1 VLTAAGAFC
10 CSYHLWPLALGLPIG
25 FLIGLVGVGGVLLV
39 PTLANLSGYGER
51 DAIGISLASFVCL
64 GVVGL
69 VGRIREK
76 KRASNMELLLYVTM
90 IPGAAVGAFAIGFIP
105 DIYLSVLVALAVIS
119 SGLWTVLQTPHANQR
134 HPAGFRRA
142 AIYGSITGS
151 ASVLTGTS
159 GPLVLMPLLLSQ
171 GVAVREALGLSKAA
185 QFPVALTATITRGLG
200 GGIDFGVAGTL
211 SALLITGML
220 AGTRVANRVPAE
232 HLRRTVGWALTLAGA
247 GLCVAIAVKV
257 AG

>member
-1 VLTAAGAFC
+1 VLTA
-10 CSYHLWPLALGLPIG
+10 HLWPLTLGLPIG
-25 FLIGLVGVGGVLLV
+25 FVIGLVGVGGVLLV
-39 PTLANLSGYGER
+39 PTLANLSGYSER

-69 VGRIREK
+69 IARIRDAK
-76 KRASNMELLLYVTM
+76 PPSKMEVLLYVAM
-90 IPGAAVGAFAIGFIP
+90 IPGAAAGAFAIGFIP
-105 DIYLSVLVALAVIS
+105 DVYLSVLVALAVIAT
-119 SGLWTVLQTPHANQR
+119 GLWSVLQAPGAKQW
-134 HPAGFRRA
+134 HPAGYGRS
-142 AIYGSITGS
+142 AIYGSITGG

-185 QFPVALTATITRGLG
+185 QLPVALTATITRGLG

-211 SALLITGML
+211 SALLIVGML

-232 HLRRTVGWALTLAGA
+232 HLRRTVGWALTIAGV
-247 GLCVAIAVKV
+247 GLCAAIVVKAV
-257 AG
+257 G